1 MGSEDLRTTL
11 RGLLVSQRLAV
22 LATQGAT
29 QPYTSLVAFA
39 ATEDL
44 RMLVFATERA
54 THKFANI
61 STNAGVALLVDDRS
75 HREADLSEATAV
87 TATGRAEEVEGEEK
101 ARLTALFLCRHPS
114 LKGFLSLPN
123 CALVKV
129 AVDAYQVVSR
139 FQEVTEF
146 LPCHTAPQHVAG
158 RELTAGSDQP

>member
-1 MGSEDLRTTL
+1 MGPEDRRATL
-11 RGLLVSQRLAV
+11 RGLLASQRLAV
-22 LATQGAT
+22 LATQGDK

-44 RMLVFATERA
+44 RLLVFATERA

-61 STNAGVALLVDDRS
+61 SANAGVAMLVDDRL

-87 TATGRAEEVEGEEK
+87 TATGHAEEVQGEEK
-101 ARLTALFLCRHPS
+101 ERLMVLLLGRNPS
-114 LKGFLSLPN
+114 LKVFLSSPS

-146 LPCHTAPQHVAG
+146 L
-158 RELTAGSDQP
+158 S